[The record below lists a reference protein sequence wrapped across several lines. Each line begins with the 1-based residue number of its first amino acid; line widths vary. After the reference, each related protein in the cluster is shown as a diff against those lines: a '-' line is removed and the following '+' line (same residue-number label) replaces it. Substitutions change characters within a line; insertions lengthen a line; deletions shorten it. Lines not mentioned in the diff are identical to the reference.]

1 MTVEVAVRM
10 GEWAVSAR
18 RGDVL
23 VAVGLGSCIGLVL
36 VEAGAPRAGLAHVVL
51 PQAPPSLAEKA
62 AGAKFADR
70 AVPLLVDNLVRL
82 GARRAR
88 LEAVLVGGAQ
98 MFSSSDMGSGSIGE
112 RNEEA
117 VLRALSHAG
126 IPARARATSGRQGRT
141 VRVDLGGCLVT
152 VREAG
157 GGEQTLYAWRPER

>member
-1 MTVEVAVRM
+1 M
-10 GEWAVSAR
+10 GEWAVSAC

-23 VAVGLGSCIGLVL
+23 IAVGLGSCIGLVV

-51 PQAPPSLAEKA
+51 PQAPPSLPEDA

-70 AVPLLVDNLVRL
+70 AVPLLADGLVRL
-82 GARRAR
+82 GAKRAC

-98 MFSSSDMGSGSIGE
+98 MFSFSEAGSGSIGE

-126 IPARARATSGRQGRT
+126 IPARARATSGRRGRT
-141 VRVDLGGCLVT
+141 VRVDLGSCLVT

-157 GGEQTLYAWRPER
+157 EGEQALYAWRQER